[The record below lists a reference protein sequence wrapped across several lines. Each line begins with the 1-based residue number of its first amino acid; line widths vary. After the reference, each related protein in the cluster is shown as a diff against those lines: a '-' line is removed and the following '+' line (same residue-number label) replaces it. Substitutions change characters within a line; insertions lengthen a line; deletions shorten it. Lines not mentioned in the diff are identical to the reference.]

1 MKIFLKSSILVKKL
15 LSFDFWISPHFVTNF
30 RNTSTFLKQ
39 LHELFKTFF
48 HICFY
53 HVMLYNKYLSVRS
66 LVEVSIL
73 LSIMWHYFLAR
84 NCWNWKTKKTYDCL
98 EYKVLPFCKL
108 WAQTDKNCES
118 SSLASINQGPK
129 THISWPGVILF
140 TMVLI
145 LFKTGSLAKKSK
157 SHGVN
162 LEELKLP
169 PIIDFASGMEHY
181 FIKLT
186 NEFNSVLKRGSFL
199 QPFYKNI

>member
-1 MKIFLKSSILVKKL
+1 MNF
-15 LSFDFWISPHFVTNF
+15 PHFVTIF

-39 LHELFKTFF
+39 LHELFKNFF

-53 HVMLYNKYLSVRS
+53 NVMVYNKYLSVRS

-73 LSIMWHYFLAR
+73 LSIMWHHFLAK

-98 EYKVLPFCKL
+98 EYGVLPFCKL
-108 WAQTDKNCES
+108 WAQTDKNCKS
-118 SSLASINQGPK
+118 NSLASIKGPK
-129 THISWPGVILF
+129 VTSSWPAVILF

-157 SHGVN
+157 SRGVS

-186 NEFNSVLKRGSFL
+186 NEFNSVLKLLLGSFL
-199 QPFYKNI
+199 

>member
-1 MKIFLKSSILVKKL
+1 MIFEFPPILL
-15 LSFDFWISPHFVTNF
+15 LFLE
-30 RNTSTFLKQ
+30 NTSTFLKQ
-39 LHELFKTFF
+39 LHELFKNFF

-53 HVMLYNKYLSVRS
+53 NVMVYNKYLSVRS

-73 LSIMWHYFLAR
+73 LSIMWHHFLAK

-98 EYKVLPFCKL
+98 EYGVLPFCKL
-108 WAQTDKNCES
+108 WAQTDKNCKS
-118 SSLASINQGPK
+118 NSLASIKGPK
-129 THISWPGVILF
+129 VTSSWPAVILF

-157 SHGVN
+157 SRGVH

-186 NEFNSVLKRGSFL
+186 NDHC
-199 QPFYKNI
+199 